1 MTTVLVCAT
10 PEVESDLGHTLFWRD
25 DLERYVADRVE
36 DAGALALTTEPHIV
50 VVDLALRGADRLITG
65 LRHQALPHPVSI
77 VALTHDPD
85 EAADNEEAASAV
97 DTVLTLPSS
106 PAWDES
112 LVQVLQVPTRKQARF
127 DVRFDV
133 VSMLRSK
140 PGAHRGLVLNI
151 SAGGLLVECAGLP
164 IHPGDDVTLSLP
176 IPGLPKPSRAARA
189 WCARP
194 SRSTSGC
201 ASRPSR
207 GTATRACGTT
217 WRRWPPSNRR
227 RRPSSRGVPA
237 ARAGVR
243 FEVARP
249 SIAEPGGHEAHD
261 PEGRV
266 DGAPPERDA
275 PEVPEDERPGR
286 DEGAGQHAE
295 AVEPAVPDG
304 IAQRADEGDAITK
317 WPKASQSVP

>member
-10 PEVESDLGHTLFWRD
+10 PEVESDLCRTLFWRD
-25 DLERYVADRVE
+25 DLERYVADRAE

-50 VVDLALRGADRLITG
+50 VVDLALKGADRLIMG
-65 LRHQALPHPVSI
+65 LRHQSLPHPVSI
-77 VALTHDPD
+77 VALTHDAE

-176 IPGLPKPSRAARA
+176 IPGLPRPVEGRARVV
-189 WCARP
+189 RTP
-194 SRSTSGC
+194 VEEHIGL
-201 ASRPSR
+201 
-207 GTATRACGTT
+207 
-217 WRRWPPSNRR
+217 
-227 RRPSSRGVPA
+227 
-237 ARAGVR
+237 R
-243 FEVARP
+243 FEAF
-249 SIAEPGGHEAHD
+249 
-261 PEGRV
+261 
-266 DGAPPERDA
+266 
-275 PEVPEDERPGR
+275 
-286 DEGAGQHAE
+286 AG
-295 AVEPAVPDG
+295 D
-304 IAQRADEGDAITK
+304 GDASVRHYLETL
-317 WPKASQSVP
+317 AAQQSPPAP

>member
-10 PEVESDLGHTLFWRD
+10 PEVESDLCRTLFWRD

-176 IPGLPKPSRAARA
+176 IPGLPRPVEGRARVV
-189 WCARP
+189 RTP
-194 SRSTSGC
+194 VEEHIGL
-201 ASRPSR
+201 
-207 GTATRACGTT
+207 
-217 WRRWPPSNRR
+217 
-227 RRPSSRGVPA
+227 
-237 ARAGVR
+237 R
-243 FEVARP
+243 FEAF
-249 SIAEPGGHEAHD
+249 
-261 PEGRV
+261 
-266 DGAPPERDA
+266 
-275 PEVPEDERPGR
+275 
-286 DEGAGQHAE
+286 AG
-295 AVEPAVPDG
+295 D
-304 IAQRADEGDAITK
+304 GDASVRHYLETL
-317 WPKASQSVP
+317 AAQQSPPAP